1 MKRTRYLSTWLVGL
15 LALSA
20 LLIVACGGAAE
31 PEPAAPAES
40 SAQAEPAAVGQPTAT
55 PVPDATAT
63 PAPTATP
70 LPEDVATAQDSIV
83 LVVPEEP
90 VNVNSFY
97 SIGGSLYASI
107 TRANLQDPLTWQSGD
122 DLRIVPTTA
131 TTGWEKIDADTWR
144 FNLREGVKFHNGEAF
159 NADAALPSMN
169 ANGSPAS
176 EGGSINYTGPHSS
189 VKVDD
194 YTVDLNCQDACPIF
208 PNTAFFLGFEAPEWT
223 ANTPEEDR
231 AGVSIGLGP
240 YQLVEWTPGVSITQ
254 EAYADYVPVGD
265 HFEFQKPLI
274 QNVEWQWRGEPT
286 VIAAMVEAQ
295 EADMGWD
302 VGVEQTENLPREM
315 LRFGSSAETYSFT
328 MNTVWHPELRKKKVR
343 QAIAHAVNCQEMAET
358 LYGGFTTCRGNII
371 WPGIIGAT
379 EANTAPYEYN
389 PELSKQ
395 LLAEADYDPENTITL
410 ISRGQRVAKQ
420 TEVSEAI
427 HAYLNEVGINFE
439 FQIVEPSIRSART
452 KCGIGKATLEVIED
466 SGRNPETA
474 EATREDMLAAIA
486 KGSAECDG
494 TQGIEMVGNQPSN
507 ETLDFGR
514 QVRYYMSC
522 TSIRSHVCDPSEG
535 GVQDSID
542 AALAA
547 SGDERQQRLQV
558 LADRFHEEVFMLP
571 LFDLP
576 VVYAVNPKLQ
586 WEPRLDPTI
595 RVSGMW
601 FEE

>member
-1 MKRTRYLSTWLVGL
+1 MFRHRFRISWLAAAVA
-15 LALSA
+15 LAS
-20 LLIVACGGAAE
+20 LLIMVACGGAAE
-31 PEPAAPAES
+31 PPPAAPA
-40 SAQAEPAAVGQPTAT
+40 AAPAAAQPTAT
-55 PVPDATAT
+55 PIPDATPT

-70 LPEDVATAQDSIV
+70 LPADVGTARDSIV

-90 VNVNSFY
+90 VNLNSFL

-131 TTGWEKIDADTWR
+131 TTGWEKIDGDTWR

-159 NADAALPSMN
+159 NADAAVLSMN
-169 ANGSPAS
+169 NNGSPTS
-176 EGGSINYTGPHSS
+176 DGGSINYTGPHTS

-194 YTVDLNCQDACPIF
+194 YTVDLTCQDDCPIF

-231 AGVSIGLGP
+231 AGISIGLGP
-240 YQLVEWTPGVSITQ
+240 YQLVEWNPGVSITQ

-265 HFEFQKPLI
+265 HFEFQKPFI

-286 VIAAMVEAQ
+286 VIAAMIQ
-295 EADMGWD
+295 TGEADMGWD

-315 LRFGSSAETYSFT
+315 LRFGSSAETYAFT
-328 MNTVWHPELRKKKVR
+328 MNTVWHPELKKKPVR
-343 QAIAHAVNCQEMAET
+343 QAIAHAVNCQEIAET

-389 PELSKQ
+389 PERSRQ
-395 LLAEADYDPENTITL
+395 LLEEAGYNPENKITL

-452 KCGIGKATLEVIED
+452 KCGIGKAVLEVIAD
-466 SGRNPETA
+466 SGRDPETT
-474 EATREDMLAAIA
+474 EPTRDDIAAAIA
-486 KGSAECDG
+486 KGGAACDG
-494 TQGIEMVGNQPSN
+494 TQGIQMVGNQPSN

-514 QVRYYMSC
+514 QLRYYMSC

-535 GVQDSID
+535 GIQDQID
-542 AALAA
+542 GALAA
-547 SGDERQQRLQV
+547 SGDERQQKLQV
-558 LADRFHEEVFMLP
+558 LADRFREDVFFLP

-576 VVYAVNPKLQ
+576 VIYAVDPKIN

-595 RVSGMW
+595 RVSTIW
-601 FEE
+601 FSE

>member
-1 MKRTRYLSTWLVGL
+1 MFRHRFRISWLAAAVA
-15 LALSA
+15 LAS
-20 LLIVACGGAAE
+20 LLIMVACGGAAE
-31 PEPAAPAES
+31 PPPAAPA
-40 SAQAEPAAVGQPTAT
+40 AAPAAAQPTAT
-55 PVPDATAT
+55 PIPDATPT

-70 LPEDVATAQDSIV
+70 LPADVGTARDSIV

-90 VNVNSFY
+90 VNLNSFL

-131 TTGWEKIDADTWR
+131 TTGWEKIDGDTWR

-159 NADAALPSMN
+159 NADAAVLSMN
-169 ANGSPAS
+169 NNGSPTS
-176 EGGSINYTGPHSS
+176 DGGSINYTGPHTS

-194 YTVDLNCQDACPIF
+194 YTVDLNCQDDCPIF

-231 AGVSIGLGP
+231 AGISIGLGP
-240 YQLVEWTPGVSITQ
+240 YQLVEWNPGVSITQ
-254 EAYADYVPVGD
+254 EAFADYVPVGD
-265 HFEFQKPLI
+265 HFEFQKPFI

-286 VIAAMVEAQ
+286 VIAAMIQ
-295 EADMGWD
+295 TGEADMGWD

-315 LRFGSSAETYSFT
+315 LRFGSSAETYAFT
-328 MNTVWHPELRKKKVR
+328 MNTVWHPELKKKPVR
-343 QAIAHAVNCQEMAET
+343 QAIAHAVNCQEIAET

-389 PELSKQ
+389 PERSRQ
-395 LLAEADYDPENTITL
+395 LLEEAGYNPENKITL

-452 KCGIGKATLEVIED
+452 KCGIGKAVLEVIAD
-466 SGRNPETA
+466 SGRDPETT
-474 EATREDMLAAIA
+474 EPTRDDIAAAID
-486 KGSAECDG
+486 KGGAACDG
-494 TQGIEMVGNQPSN
+494 TQGIQMVGNQPSN

-514 QVRYYMSC
+514 QLRYYMSC

-535 GVQDSID
+535 GIQDQID
-542 AALAA
+542 GALAA
-547 SGDERQQRLQV
+547 SGDERQQKLQV
-558 LADRFHEEVFMLP
+558 LADRFREDVFFLP

-576 VVYAVNPKLQ
+576 VIYAVDPKIN

-595 RVSGMW
+595 RVSTIW
-601 FEE
+601 FSE

>member
-1 MKRTRYLSTWLVGL
+1 MKRKRYLATWLVGL

-20 LLIVACGGAAE
+20 LFVVACGGAAE
-31 PEPAAPAES
+31 PEPAAPA
-40 SAQAEPAAVGQPTAT
+40 AVGQPTAT
-55 PVPDATAT
+55 PIPDATAT

-70 LPEDVATAQDSIV
+70 IPEDTATAQDSIV

-90 VNVNSFY
+90 VNLNSFL

-131 TTGWEKIDADTWR
+131 STGWEQVDADTWR
-144 FNLREGVKFHNGEAF
+144 FTLREGVKFHNGEAF
-159 NADAALPSMN
+159 NADAALPSLT
-169 ANGSPAS
+169 ANGSPTS
-176 EGGSINYTGPHSS
+176 EGGSINYTGPHMS

-194 YTVDLNCQDACPIF
+194 YTVDINCQDACPIF
-208 PNTAFFLGFEAPEWT
+208 PNTAFFLGFEAPAWLAST
-223 ANTPEEDR
+223 TEEER
-231 AGVSIGLGP
+231 AGESIGLGP
-240 YQLVEWTPGVSITQ
+240 YKHVNWTPGVSITQ
-254 EAYADYVPVGD
+254 EAYEDYVPVGD

-274 QNVEWQWRGEPT
+274 QNIEWQWRGEPT
-286 VIAAMVEAQ
+286 VIAAMVETE

-302 VGVEQTENLPREM
+302 VGVEQIEAFPADQ
-315 LRFGSSAETYSFT
+315 LRFGSSAETYSLQID
-328 MNTVWHPELRKKKVR
+328 TVWHPELRKKEVR
-343 QAIAHAVNCQEMAET
+343 QAIAHAVNCQELVDT
-358 LYGGFTTCRGNII
+358 LYAGLTTCRGNII

-379 EANTAPYEYN
+379 EENTRPYEYD

-395 LLAEADYDPENTITL
+395 LLEQADYNPDNKITL
-410 ISRGQRVAKQ
+410 ISRGVRVAKQ
-420 TEVSEAI
+420 TEISEAI

-439 FQIVEPSIRSART
+439 FQIVEPSIRSARSR
-452 KCGIGKATLEVIED
+452 CAVGQALLDIIEE
-466 SGRNPETA
+466 SGRDPETA
-474 EATREDMLAAIA
+474 EPTRDDMIAAVD
-486 KGSAECDG
+486 KGSASCEG
-494 TQGIEMVGNQPSN
+494 FHMIGNQPSN

-514 QVRYYMSC
+514 QMRYYMNC
-522 TSIRSHVCDPSEG
+522 TSTRSSVCDPAPG
-535 GVQDSID
+535 GIQDQID
-542 AALAA
+542 DALAA
-547 SGDERQQRLQV
+547 SGQERQDRLEV
-558 LADRFHEEVFMLP
+558 VADRFREEVFMLP

>member
-1 MKRTRYLSTWLVGL
+1 MFRHRFRISWLAAAVA
-15 LALSA
+15 LAS
-20 LLIVACGGAAE
+20 LLIMVACGGAAE
-31 PEPAAPAES
+31 PQPAAPA
-40 SAQAEPAAVGQPTAT
+40 AAPAAAQPTAT
-55 PVPDATAT
+55 PIPDATPT

-70 LPEDVATAQDSIV
+70 LPADVGTARDSIV

-90 VNVNSFY
+90 VNLNSFL

-131 TTGWEKIDADTWR
+131 TTGWEKIDGDTWR

-159 NADAALPSMN
+159 NADAAVLSMN
-169 ANGSPAS
+169 NNGSPTS
-176 EGGSINYTGPHSS
+176 DGGSINYTGPHTS

-194 YTVDLNCQDACPIF
+194 YTVDLTCQDDCPIF

-231 AGVSIGLGP
+231 AGISIGLGP
-240 YQLVEWTPGVSITQ
+240 YQLVEWKPGVSITQ

-265 HFEFQKPLI
+265 HFEFQKPFI

-286 VIAAMVEAQ
+286 VIAAMIQ
-295 EADMGWD
+295 TGEADMGWD

-315 LRFGSSAETYSFT
+315 LRFGSSAETYAFT
-328 MNTVWHPELRKKKVR
+328 MNTVWHPELKKKPVR
-343 QAIAHAVNCQEMAET
+343 QAIAHAVNCQEIAET

-389 PELSKQ
+389 PERSRQ
-395 LLAEADYDPENTITL
+395 LLEEAGYNPENKITL

-452 KCGIGKATLEVIED
+452 KCGIGKAVLEVIAD
-466 SGRNPETA
+466 SGRDPETT
-474 EATREDMLAAIA
+474 EPTRDDIAAAID
-486 KGSAECDG
+486 KGGAACDG
-494 TQGIEMVGNQPSN
+494 TQGIQMVGNQPSN

-514 QVRYYMSC
+514 QLRYYMSC

-535 GVQDSID
+535 GIQDQID
-542 AALAA
+542 GALAA
-547 SGDERQQRLQV
+547 SGDERQQKLQV
-558 LADRFHEEVFMLP
+558 LADRFREDVFFLP

-576 VVYAVNPKLQ
+576 VIYAVDPKIN

-595 RVSGMW
+595 RVSTIW
-601 FEE
+601 FSE